1 VTGLQRHKPMKRS
14 KLLARTALSRGK
26 PLTRKGRVKPRNAK
40 RKAEQFARNFGDEAE
55 AVRALPCLCRGRG
68 PLVRCLGAVA
78 AAHVKSRGASGGRFD
93 LVPMCRA
100 HHDEQHAAGVE
111 TFAASYG
118 LDLRAEA
125 DRVALGHAAPLGI
138 CGLAV
143 RWLGCPGGYTCE
155 GGMTV
160 DQADRPISIKCP
172 DCNGSPPKAP
182 DAYEREALLGWARR
196 AMGRMLP
203 QWGCSRCGATW
214 HDDGQPPSGLEG
226 FECPDCSGRIRKA
239 AKVDREAL
247 ARGLAQVLG
256 EPFTS
261 DAAGEHGLAWSLC
274 EVAGWPS

>member
-1 VTGLQRHKPMKRS
+1 MKRS

-26 PLTRKGRVKPRNAK
+26 PLTRKGRVKPRNGK

-55 AVRALPCLCRGRG
+55 AVRAMPCRLSAVMPPQG
-68 PLVRCLGAVA
+68 LGWDAPGCKGDIV
-78 AAHVKSRGASGGRFD
+78 AAHVVSRGASGGRFD
-93 LVPMCRA
+93 LIPLCQH
-100 HHDEQHAAGVE
+100 HHDEQHAVGVE

-172 DCNGSPPKAP
+172 DCNGSPPKAL
-182 DAYEREALLGWARR
+182 DTYELAALLGWGRR
-196 AMGRMLP
+196 RMRVWAGRFP
-203 QWGCSRCGATW
+203 RSSTD
-214 HDDGQPPSGLEG
+214 H
-226 FECPDCSGRIRKA
+226 
-239 AKVDREAL
+239 REAIAHAVML
-247 ARGLAQVLG
+247 DLG

-261 DAAGEHGLAWSLC
+261 DPSGEHGLAWSLC
-274 EVAGWPS
+274 DAAGWPS